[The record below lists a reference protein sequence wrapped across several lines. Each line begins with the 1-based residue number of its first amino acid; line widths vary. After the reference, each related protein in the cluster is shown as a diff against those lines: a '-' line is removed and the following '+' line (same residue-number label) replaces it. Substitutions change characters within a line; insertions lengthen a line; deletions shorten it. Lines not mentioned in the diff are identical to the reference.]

1 MQGVKPELS
10 SNTTDIKM
18 TDTELRQLSRRA
30 LYEDTGEYVQALRN
44 LDTRNMVTFRKH
56 DNMNWKKPTIK
67 WDERSKLLGDNSPS
81 SYKKKWVKA
90 PAWQQP
96 QDAIFPRMRADNN
109 NHMIKNA
116 AKLKAKLTQ
125 LQLEHGLSADV
136 SLQKR
141 GAIYVI
147 YSKRPWETKQYLG

>member
-56 DNMNWKKPTIK
+56 DNMN
-67 WDERSKLLGDNSPS
+67 
-81 SYKKKWVKA
+81 
-90 PAWQQP
+90 
-96 QDAIFPRMRADNN
+96 
-109 NHMIKNA
+109 
-116 AKLKAKLTQ
+116 
-125 LQLEHGLSADV
+125 
-136 SLQKR
+136 
-141 GAIYVI
+141 
-147 YSKRPWETKQYLG
+147 